1 MDTAPNCFRTR
12 LCHAKP
18 LRDQGPEKRGKG
30 GGWRAYAARWR
41 GSVIENATLLCLC
54 ASWDLKLGFK
64 TVRASESKRRTIFES
79 VGNVNKMSILST
91 SLCSNPFPSPPPDRK
106 RSDKPK
112 GVGAI
117 VHPRVYTRAQ
127 KPHTVHISGRR
138 NWIRIAVIGVRRM
151 ESQFAQ

>member
-1 MDTAPNCFRTR
+1 MKKKKKNVN
-12 LCHAKP
+12 
-18 LRDQGPEKRGKG
+18 KRRKG

-106 RSDKPK
+106 RSDKPRNRGDRMYITHIHAHNNRISCISQD
-112 GVGAI
+112 GVNSN
-117 VHPRVYTRAQ
+117 
-127 KPHTVHISGRR
+127 SGHR
-138 NWIRIAVIGVRRM
+138 
-151 ESQFAQ
+151 S